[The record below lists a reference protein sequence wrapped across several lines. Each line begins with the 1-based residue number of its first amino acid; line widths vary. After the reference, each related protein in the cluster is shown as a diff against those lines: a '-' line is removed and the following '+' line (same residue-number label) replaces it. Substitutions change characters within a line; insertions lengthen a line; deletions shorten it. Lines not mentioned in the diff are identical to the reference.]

1 MGKWANN
8 NFYKAAF
15 DYVRECDVMYVC
27 SQAPA
32 DYTEA
37 SDTYALASVAMAAG
51 DYEDD
56 AGGAPDGRKLGVKAK
71 TVLGLDDGDGTHLAL
86 VKAGDTSLRYVTT
99 QTKVGIED
107 TVSQDIKAF
116 EILIRAPQ

>member
-27 SQAPA
+27 SAQPA
-32 DYTEA
+32 TYAEA
-37 SDTYALASVAMAAG
+37 SSDYALGSVAMAGG

-56 AGGAPDGRKLGVKAK
+56 AAGSPDGRKLGVKAK
-71 TVLGLDDGDGTHLAL
+71 TLTGSDDGDGTHLAL
-86 VKAGDTSLRYVTT
+86 VKAGDTTLRYVTT
-99 QTKVGIED
+99 CTKVGME
-107 TVSQDIKAF
+107 TGVTQDFKAW
-116 EILIRAPQ
+116 EILIRDPE